1 MAKHCAEFA
10 KTLGYEVLLCEP
22 RTEVIGDL
30 ARPAYAVRNEHPAA
44 YIASGNCHAHTAV
57 VALTHDPRLDD
68 LTLMEAVRS
77 KAFYIGAMGSART
90 SEKRLERLKRIG
102 GLTDQE
108 LARIHAP
115 IGLRLGSK
123 TPAEIALAVM
133 ADIVRVAS
141 GIARSDL

>member
-1 MAKHCAEFA
+1 
-10 KTLGYEVLLCEP
+10 
-22 RTEVIGDL
+22 
-30 ARPAYAVRNEHPAA
+30 
-44 YIASGNCHAHTAV
+44 
-57 VALTHDPRLDD
+57 
-68 LTLMEAVRS
+68 MEAVRS